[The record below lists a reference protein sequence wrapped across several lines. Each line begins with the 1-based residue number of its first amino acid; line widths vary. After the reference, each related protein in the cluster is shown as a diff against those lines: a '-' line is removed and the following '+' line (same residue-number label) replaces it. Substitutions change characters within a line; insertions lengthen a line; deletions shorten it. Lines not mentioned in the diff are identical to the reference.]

1 VIKNRGNRIQA
12 LDPDEAAVSAFRN
25 ANPVPVRELDEV
37 AFQALY
43 GADRFTT
50 SVISSRLS
58 YVLKHVCTRLLRESF
73 SPIMREWYDFGAA
86 INGPPE
92 RNYALSTF
100 GDSLIIFA
108 ADMEPGVRNTV
119 EEFGPHHLRPGD
131 LLICN
136 DPYRCGTHVNDVAFI
151 RPIYHGGRLV
161 AFVTIRAHQLDMGG
175 TVAAGFS
182 AGKHNVY
189 ENGLVIPP
197 MLLYRDDK
205 PIVSTFKLI
214 FDNTRYARI
223 LLPDIKSIFQ
233 SLRLAERMLKETL
246 ERYGE
251 ASFLGAMRYNC
262 DVSADAM
269 RDAIRTKI
277 PDGVYDAE
285 ELIDADAVDDSLEYR
300 IKLKITKVGE
310 HVEIDFG
317 GTSAQARSSINCS
330 AFDAMSAASVALKM
344 LIEPHVPFSSG
355 YARNIDVVLPAGTI
369 LSATPPDG
377 AIMMYFECSHIV
389 VAAVYKA
396 LDKVLGENAVGGAH
410 GSGMVHLA
418 TGCRPDG
425 TPWVSAAECGGEKGP
440 WGASKAGDGDS
451 YTVERLIN
459 AVDVPVEST
468 EYGAPVLVMRREYVT
483 DSGGPGFHRGGAAV
497 RKDSY
502 WLTAANHVSTPLHS
516 KSTAGYGA
524 NGGGD
529 GTAAANWIF
538 PREVFDVSA
547 QGDLL
552 PTDPEIYLHAIPVS
566 GMLDPKTHLMDPDGE
581 FFYFAR
587 VPYWQTAPGAH
598 FRYQTGGGGG
608 WGNPFERDPE
618 RVKNDVRDEYV
629 SVEGALRDYGVA
641 IIGDPLND
649 PEALAVDVAAT
660 KLAREHRQRGI
671 A

>member
-1 VIKNRGNRIQA
+1 MIRDREAAIQVH
-12 LDPDEAAVSAFRN
+12 DPDEAVVNAFRQ
-25 ANPVPVRELDEV
+25 ANTVPVRELDE
-37 AFQALY
+37 ASFRGLY

-50 SVISSRLS
+50 SVISTRMS
-58 YVLKHVCTRLLRESF
+58 YVMKHVCTGLLRESF

-92 RNYALSTF
+92 QNYGLSTF
-100 GDSLIIFA
+100 GDSLILFA

-119 EEFGPHHLRPGD
+119 EEFGPRSLRPGD

-205 PIVSTFKLI
+205 PIVSTFQLI
-214 FDNTRYARI
+214 FDNSRYAQI

-233 SLRLAERMLKETL
+233 SVRLAERLLKETL

-251 ASFLGAMRYNC
+251 APFLGAMRYNC

-277 PDGVYDAE
+277 PDGVYEAE

-310 HVEIDFG
+310 NIEVDFS

-355 YARNIDVVLPAGTI
+355 YARNINVVLPAGTI

-377 AIMMYFECSHIV
+377 AIMMYFECSHLV

-396 LDKVLGENAVGGAH
+396 LDKALGIDAVGGAH

-418 TGCRPDG
+418 TGRRADG

-440 WGASKAGDGDS
+440 WGASRAGDGDS

-468 EYGAPVLVMRREYVT
+468 EYGSPVMIMRREYVT
-483 DSGGPGFHRGGAAV
+483 DSGGPGFYRGGAAV

-538 PREVFDVSA
+538 PREVFDLA
-547 QGDLL
+547 TKGDLL
-552 PTDPEIYLHAIPVS
+552 PTDREIYRQAIPVS
-566 GMLDPKTHLMDPDGE
+566 GMLDPQTHLWDPNGE

-587 VPYWQTAPGAH
+587 VPHWETAPGAH
-598 FRYQTGGGGG
+598 LRYQTGGGGG
-608 WGNPFERDPE
+608 WGDPFERDPE
-618 RVKNDVRDEYV
+618 RVMRDVRDDYV
-629 SVEGALRDYGVA
+629 SVEGALCDYGVVVL
-641 IIGDPLND
+641 GEPLSD
-649 PEALAVDVAAT
+649 PEGLAVDVVAT
-660 KLAREHRQRGI
+660 RDVRERRRRGLS
-671 A
+671 